1 MSSHVLNEKTERVK
15 ALLRELG
22 RVVIAFSG
30 GVDSTL
36 LAKLA
41 RDVLGKERVLAV
53 TADSPSL
60 AREDLDAACT
70 TASQL
75 DLRHLIIATREVE
88 RPAYQMNTP
97 SRCYLCKRELFVELE
112 AIARTRQLSVVL
124 YGAIGDDVLAERPG
138 QSAARE
144 FGIRAPLQEAG
155 LEKWEV
161 RLLAK
166 SLGLPN
172 WDRPQNACLASRV
185 PHGMNITT
193 TILKQIE
200 EAEGFLRSEGFG
212 QVRVRHL
219 GSHARIEV
227 EKDAVAR
234 FHSQTLCEKVSTFF
248 HDVLGFDTVGLTLS
262 GYRSGGANQSSIDE
276 VPLLSRQGEGEP
288 MGKGTREE
296 ATPLHRQMVVLGVDD
311 DR

>member
-1 MSSHVLNEKTERVK
+1 MSSDVLREKTERVK
-15 ALLRELG
+15 TLLRELG

-41 RDVLGKERVLAV
+41 RDVLGKEQALAV

-60 AREDLDAACT
+60 AREDLEAACRV
-70 TASQL
+70 AAQL

-88 RPAYQMNTP
+88 RPAYQQNTP
-97 SRCYLCKRELFVELE
+97 SRCYLCKRELFIELD
-112 AIARTRQLSVVL
+112 AMAKKRRLSTVL

-144 FGIRAPLQEAG
+144 FAVRAPLQEAG

-161 RLLAK
+161 RLVAK
-166 SLGLPN
+166 ALGLPN
-172 WDRPQNACLASRV
+172 WDRPQNACLSSRV
-185 PHGMNITT
+185 PHGMKITT
-193 TILKQIE
+193 TILKQVE
-200 EAEGFLRSEGFG
+200 DAEGFLRSEGFG

-227 EKDAVAR
+227 EQEAVAR
-234 FHSQTLCEKVSTFF
+234 FHNPTLCEKVSTFF

-262 GYRSGGANQSSIDE
+262 GYHSGGANQTSADE
-276 VPLLSRQGEGEP
+276 VPLVNASI
-288 MGKGTREE
+288 K
-296 ATPLHRQMVVLGVDD
+296 
-311 DR
+311 